1 MADEAGASLEAGTAF
16 WLVEPWVDFL
26 GVQTE
31 PEWSPISTI
40 AQVFLWAASCFH
52 RGPSTWHEFLS
63 APSPCQLSPRPV
75 SQNPSEVL
83 IELSECMHTCAYMRA
98 YTHTHTGQDR
108 RTHCTLSHTHT
119 STDADSHTPLLHT
132 GHTETST
139 STGI

>member
-98 YTHTHTGQDR
+98 YTHTHTHRTGQEN
-108 RTHCTLSHTHT
+108 
-119 STDADSHTPLLHT
+119 PLHT
-132 GHTETST
+132 QSYTYIHRCR
-139 STGI
+139 